1 MIKISLVL
9 CLLISTISFAQINE
23 GLNTEERAYLY
34 HVVKKSPILNA
45 NIGRY
50 LDYQGPIIKLRN
62 QKTNYDS
69 IELLIINHP
78 EYLVIRKHEIAKS
91 PKGLIA
97 EAANKMALWELNNV
111 LLLKRD
117 DPKKLNHY
125 TNEYN
130 NFENYLLANLPPN
143 ALKLKNYIAIPHPK
157 LQNVINP
164 SLSFDEKLTSLN
176 AIRFLT
182 QNDQLIVL
190 RAINSA
196 INKYV
201 QNRAFEIFKALG
213 GQAQSFKNILVAAG
227 DGSSTTGILEEREK
241 DEQGRWN
248 KGLPKAVGLFPY
260 QISLESTG
268 HKKGNL
274 AIEPMRYSKNNFQTI
289 GNNQIT
295 NIHTDVW
302 GYNSAKQTTV
312 VFEKNGLSY
321 HLFGSTNTRFLS
333 PDSSFNGGT
342 TYQSIINDLEFNTIR
357 KLNEMVTGKK
367 GFNHWIQY
375 NKKKQNVVKLKL
387 EKKEHEYLELRSAPT
402 KKSTKKQRRKSQNI
416 LTGLQ
421 ESHQLYQRK
430 IIKLEQQKANTLQ
443 QVAKYQLKLDKSKKL
458 MGLNWATYTENKG
471 LYTFQDSSTFDALTQ
486 EFKFPPKQQIETFQ
500 IRLIAIPESPLSKS
514 ADEVMLHINIMD
526 AEQNYDARINL
537 ELNDVFES
545 DEWRLPTTLFSSSDS
560 VALHVFFESLL
571 TKTIPFNIIA
581 RGQGIGKWNGKTTVK
596 DNHPNEL
603 LTYPKKDAPYKS
615 KFDSSFVRLR
625 KSELIIHID
634 REINLEINSF
644 TDPVKSNITIH
655 NPQVLATME
664 QHGLSKNDI
673 LSAYRSA
680 EILRQ
685 LKLEINI
692 LAGKYLPREE
702 AKIVIDRFNKQWL
715 KTNIGIGPTS
725 IKYSELN

>member
-289 GNNQIT
+289 GNNQIPIST
-295 NIHTDVW
+295 W
-302 GYNSAKQTTV
+302 M
-312 VFEKNGLSY
+312 
-321 HLFGSTNTRFLS
+321 FG
-333 PDSSFNGGT
+333 D
-342 TYQSIINDLEFNTIR
+342 
-357 KLNEMVTGKK
+357 
-367 GFNHWIQY
+367 
-375 NKKKQNVVKLKL
+375 
-387 EKKEHEYLELRSAPT
+387 
-402 KKSTKKQRRKSQNI
+402 
-416 LTGLQ
+416 
-421 ESHQLYQRK
+421 
-430 IIKLEQQKANTLQ
+430 
-443 QVAKYQLKLDKSKKL
+443 
-458 MGLNWATYTENKG
+458 
-471 LYTFQDSSTFDALTQ
+471 
-486 EFKFPPKQQIETFQ
+486 
-500 IRLIAIPESPLSKS
+500 
-514 ADEVMLHINIMD
+514 
-526 AEQNYDARINL
+526 
-537 ELNDVFES
+537 
-545 DEWRLPTTLFSSSDS
+545 
-560 VALHVFFESLL
+560 
-571 TKTIPFNIIA
+571 TIPKN
-581 RGQGIGKWNGKTTVK
+581 K
-596 DNHPNEL
+596 L
-603 LTYPKKDAPYKS
+603 LFFLKKMD
-615 KFDSSFVRLR
+615 
-625 KSELIIHID
+625 
-634 REINLEINSF
+634 
-644 TDPVKSNITIH
+644 
-655 NPQVLATME
+655 
-664 QHGLSKNDI
+664 
-673 LSAYRSA
+673 
-680 EILRQ
+680 
-685 LKLEINI
+685 
-692 LAGKYLPREE
+692 
-702 AKIVIDRFNKQWL
+702 
-715 KTNIGIGPTS
+715 
-725 IKYSELN
+725 